1 MFEWKLEEMKLL
13 NEKGGIFFGG
23 EKIYNCEHT
32 VSREDK
38 IAFVDKMQDGKLSY
52 LLSLIDKF
60 NEDLPRLCKDRYG
73 YVKSTSL
80 IAWIKRNDI
89 EKKYKVI
96 DYQFNYGQ
104 YRLLGIQ
111 RFITRNRRTP
121 YDTYDDLV
129 DEAFHRQLKE
139 CKKEEYRY
147 FLEHDEYSILV
158 AKVRQ
163 MVNKH
168 ATTFGVRV
176 GIHSSGKLS
185 VNDEEYNN
193 RPFTMEELKLLYEKY
208 EQLENFITGITN
220 EIKIVY

>member
-1 MFEWKLEEMKLL
+1 MFEWKVEEMKLL
-13 NEKGGIFFGG
+13 NEKGGIFFGN

-32 VSREDK
+32 ISREDK

-52 LLSLIDKF
+52 LLSLINKF
-60 NEDLPRLCKDRYG
+60 NEDLPRLCKDGYG

-80 IAWIKRNDI
+80 IAWIKRNDTQ
-89 EKKYKVI
+89 KKYKVI

-111 RFITRNRRTP
+111 RFITRNSRSP

-147 FLEHDEYSILV
+147 FLEHDEYSILA

-163 MVNKH
+163 MVNKY
-168 ATTFGVRV
+168 ATTFGVHI
-176 GIHSSGKLS
+176 GIHSDGKIS
-185 VNDEEYNN
+185 VIDEKGNE
-193 RPFTMEELKLLYEKY
+193 RLFTMEELKLLCEKY
-208 EQLENFITGITN
+208 EQLENFIAVITN